1 MKNAEE
7 VLKMSK
13 YRIYSEGDN
22 SIMTDMESA
31 RFLNYLT
38 LEDLMELLNDKL
50 HGVRLVEGGDEDG

>member
-1 MKNAEE
+1 
-7 VLKMSK
+7 MSK

-50 HGVRLVEGGDEDG
+50 HGVRLIKGGDEGE